1 MVVKLNEC
9 LSSQTSELAERDVQ
23 ITNINIDILR
33 DKTAS
38 KPQWVHFG
46 GGNLYRGFHAEVAQE
61 LINQGKLET
70 GVVVCETYDEN
81 IIDEAYLPYDNAIL
95 EVIMHEDGKLEKKLL
110 QSTAAAYYCNPSR
123 SESYEAVKAI
133 FENASLQFATFTITE
148 KGYSLT
154 DINGNYTALVEKDIA
169 EGPYS
174 AEHTMAIVASLLL
187 ARFYAG
193 QLPIAMVTTDNFSQ
207 NGQKFKESILGI
219 AKGWVTQEHAPQAF
233 VDYLED
239 SNKVSFPWS
248 MIDRITPNPSESVK
262 TALENEGF
270 EGVELIHTPKHT
282 NIAPFAN
289 TEVSHY
295 LVIEDSFPNGRPELE
310 AAGVIL
316 TDRDTVDKA
325 DTMKVTTCLNP
336 LHTSLA
342 VFGNL
347 LGFTSISGEM
357 ADEDLVDL
365 VKQVGYV
372 EGLPVVVNPEIIN
385 PKDFIDEVVKKRLVN
400 SNIPDT
406 PQRIACDTS
415 QKVAIR
421 FGETIKKYVESDT
434 LCVKE
439 LTFIPLTLAAW
450 VRYLLGVDDN
460 GESFAISPDPLL
472 ADLQAQLSDVTLGF
486 SGNLHDKV
494 APILSNEKIFGLD
507 LYQAGLGEKVEGYI
521 AELLR
526 GPGAVR
532 HTLQALLAENKK

>member
-1 MVVKLNEC
+1 M
-9 LSSQTSELAERDVQ
+9 SELANLELQVMTKNVD
-23 ITNINIDILR
+23 DLR
-33 DKTAS
+33 AKTQAT
-38 KPQWVHFG
+38 PQWIHFG
-46 GGNLYRGFHAEVAQE
+46 GGNLYRGFHAEVAQD

-81 IIDEAYLPYDNAIL
+81 IIDDAYLPYDNAIL

-110 QSTAAAYYCNPSR
+110 QSTAEAYYCNPDR
-123 SESYEAVKAI
+123 PASYEAVKAI
-133 FENASLQFATFTITE
+133 FENDSLQFATFTITE

-154 DINGNYTALVEKDIA
+154 DINGNYTALVEKDIV
-169 EGPYS
+169 EGPDS

-187 ARFYAG
+187 ARFNAG

-207 NGQKFKESILGI
+207 NGQKFQNSILGI
-219 AKGWVTQEHAPQAF
+219 AKGWVSQNHAPQAF
-233 VDYLED
+233 VDYLENP
-239 SNKVSFPWS
+239 NKVSFPWS

-262 TALENEGF
+262 IALENDGF

-295 LVIEDSFPNGRPELE
+295 LVVEDAFPNGRPELE

-357 ADEDLVDL
+357 ADDDLVEL

-372 EGLPVVVNPEIIN
+372 EGLPVVVNPEIID
-385 PKDFIDEVVKKRLVN
+385 PKAFIDEVVNKRLVN
-400 SNIPDT
+400 PNIPDT

-421 FGETIKKYVESDT
+421 FGETIKKYVASDT
-434 LCVKE
+434 LSVTN

-450 VRYLLGVDDN
+450 VRYLLGVDDK
-460 GESFAISPDPLL
+460 GKAFDISPDPLL

-507 LYQAGLGEKVEGYI
+507 LYQAGLGEKIEGYI
-521 AELLR
+521 ADLLR

-532 HTLQALLAENKK
+532 NTLQALLAESK

>member
-1 MVVKLNEC
+1 MVVKLNKSLC
-9 LSSQTSELAERDVQ
+9 LQANELDKLDVQ
-23 ITNINIDILR
+23 VTKRDLSALR
-33 DKTAS
+33 EQTLCN
-38 KPQWVHFG
+38 PQWVHFG

-70 GVVVCETYDEN
+70 GVIVCETYDEN
-81 IIDEAYLPYDNAIL
+81 IIDEAYLPYDNDIL
-95 EVIMHEDGKLEKKLL
+95 EVIMHEDGTLEKKLL
-110 QSTAAAYYCNPSR
+110 QSTVESYYCNPDR
-123 SESYEAVKAI
+123 PESYEAVKAI

-148 KGYSLT
+148 KGYGLT

-169 EGPYS
+169 EGPDS

-187 ARFYAG
+187 ARFNAG

-207 NGQKFKESILGI
+207 NGQKFQTSILDI
-219 AKGWVTQEHAPQAF
+219 AKGWVAQNHAPQAF

-262 TALENEGF
+262 TALELEGF

-295 LVIEDSFPNGRPELE
+295 LVVEDAFPNGRPELE

-336 LHTSLA
+336 LHTALA

-357 ADEDLVDL
+357 ADADLVAL

-372 EGLPVVVNPEIIN
+372 EGLPVVVNPGIID
-385 PKDFIDEVVKKRLVN
+385 PKAFIDEVVTKRLVN
-400 SNIPDT
+400 ANIPDT
-406 PQRIACDTS
+406 PQRIASDTS

-434 LCVKE
+434 LSGDN

-472 ADLQAQLSDVTLGF
+472 ADLQAQLSGVNLGF
-486 SGNLHDKV
+486 TGNLHDKV
-494 APILSNEKIFGLD
+494 APILANDKIFGLD
-507 LYQAGLGEKVEGYI
+507 LYAAGLGEKIEGYL
-521 AELLR
+521 AELLV

-532 HTLQALLAENKK
+532 NTLHVLLAEKK